1 MAQITGGPHRGHAA
15 GDTDI
20 EKAASQLV
28 ADIKYKVNK
37 EIKARGGASH
47 LNPAQVAQ
55 KYAQKLAASPA
66 PGAVKAIAKKKLMG
80 TPAPIRK
87 EEFING
93 AELATESVVNAL
105 YKVFVEKKEVSIEE
119 QTEYLKELYSKVN
132 KTGERLYHIIVTDKK
147 TGNTYTRDA
156 TREKIAELRANPN
169 IASVEMSERQL
180 DSEKEKNKG
189 ENTAKVKA
197 GKGLDPVGKEDA
209 DLNNNGIEN
218 DKSDK
223 YLKHRRDVRGA
234 AIAKE
239 EVEYIEER
247 DEGNPGLMFTK
258 IAATAAE
265 RYGSQEAGNRVAGAI
280 RKKVLAKEETEVAE
294 NPATK
299 EEKEKIKKMQTLH
312 RLMKAAK
319 AKSHSSDIA
328 KEEFI
333 ADAVS
338 AGKDQNDRQIKPMPK
353 GQKNNVVIAPAPKN
367 LMAHNELEGEQLDE
381 KITANTDMGAAIED
395 FEKSSS
401 KQLAGRTKEQRRQAA
416 IAAVLTARRGG
427 KKLGEEA
434 GCGMDEK
441 PKLKKSEGEE
451 DPRSIPTKVNLIKN
465 KLRAMGARNP
475 IVMSTEETVDESHKD
490 AMSIVMKGIVKQH
503 GAKAIVNSAANKRAQ
518 AAQPKPEKPKRKLP
532 GYSIPGAPKEKSYN
546 D

>member
-1 MAQITGGPHRGHAA
+1 MAQITGGTHRGHAA

-28 ADIKYKVNK
+28 SDIKYK
-37 EIKARGGASH
+37 ARKKLSGATH
-47 LNPAQVAQ
+47 MNPAQVAREYQ
-55 KYAQKLAASPA
+55 TLLDASSA
-66 PGAVKAIAKKKLMG
+66 TGAVKAIAKKKLMG
-80 TPAPIRK
+80 ASAPIRK
-87 EEFING
+87 EEFTNG

-132 KTGERLYHIIVTDKK
+132 KKGERLYHIIVTDKK

-156 TREKIAELRANPN
+156 TREKISELRANPN

-197 GKGLDPVGKEDA
+197 GKGLDPVGQEDA
-209 DLNNNGIEN
+209 DVNNDGKV
-218 DKSDK
+218 DKTDK

-234 AIAKE
+234 AISKE

-247 DEGNPGLMFTK
+247 DEGKPGLMFKK
-258 IAATAAE
+258 IAATAAK

-280 RKKVLAKEETEVAE
+280 RKKVLAKEETEVKE
-294 NPATK
+294 KPATS
-299 EEKEKIKKMQTLH
+299 EEKAKIKKMQTLH

-319 AKSHSSDIA
+319 AKSYSSDIA

-333 ADAVS
+333 ADAV
-338 AGKDQNDRQIKPMPK
+338 GKDQNDRQIKPMPK
-353 GQKNNVVIAPAPKN
+353 GASNKVVIAPAPKN

-381 KITANTDMGAAIED
+381 KITAKTDMGAAIRD
-395 FEKSSS
+395 FKQSTS
-401 KQLAGRTKEQRRQAA
+401 KQLAGRTQEQRRQAA

-427 KKLGEEA
+427 KKLGEEVD
-434 GCGMDEK
+434 CGYDDKGGEK
-441 PKLKKSEGEE
+441 EKERDTRGDYAK
-451 DPRSIPTKVNLIKN
+451 TNLIKN
-465 KLRAMGARNP
+465 KLRAMGAKNP
-475 IVMSTEETVDESHKD
+475 IVMVAGYEPEGEQIDESERRERDQETYGLGGRPGDDRPSRPLNAPTGPK
-490 AMSIVMKGIVKQH
+490 KK
-503 GAKAIVNSAANKRAQ
+503 
-518 AAQPKPEKPKRKLP
+518 PKPKVKDVNKTAIAMVMAKY
-532 GYSIPGAPKEKSYN
+532 GGKKN
-546 D
+546 FM